1 MVRKEAEKLGIGVE
15 EYVIEVLSEGLNP
28 RDKAKEYI
36 ETARNL
42 LKEATQELESDNI
55 RQASEKVWGL
65 WR

>member
-36 ETARNL
+36 EIARNL